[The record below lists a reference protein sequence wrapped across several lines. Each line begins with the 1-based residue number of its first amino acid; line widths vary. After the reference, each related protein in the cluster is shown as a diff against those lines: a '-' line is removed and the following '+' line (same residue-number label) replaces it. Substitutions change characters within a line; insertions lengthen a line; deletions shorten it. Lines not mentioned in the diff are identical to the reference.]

1 MTQETRRKKAR
12 WLRHVVW
19 VLAAKIFLIALG
31 LIIFFGSGLGNPLL
45 RRLLL
50 HRIEALTGGR
60 AEIRTVSVGW
70 LSLRTTIKGVVIH
83 GLEPQGMDPLFRAEE
98 IQLGLHID
106 SFWGRRVSL
115 GELLLQG
122 PRVHIRVNS
131 DGTSNLPSPR
141 ANSSGKPFR
150 DLLFDLHARRVRID
164 DGWILYNDTKTP
176 LALEGGDLHFS
187 LDAGGNG
194 AHPLYLGALDWQSI
208 HFTSGGDLPIPANLS
223 AKFTFWRDGFT
234 LEQGVLSMARSQ
246 LDAQAEMAGFV
257 NPKWTFRYR
266 GWFDLLDF
274 RQALRTPQVPY
285 GRVDLRGE
293 GAFADG
299 AWHGTGNYAGQG
311 IVLDLDDFH
320 AGNLSSRSSF
330 VLDNRG
336 IEFPDFAAQG
346 LGGRVTGRVNMRFDG
361 FLFRANTHIQN
372 VRLASVLPAIDHPG
386 FPVDQFHWDAL
397 ISGDTVETWT
407 GPFQHFEISGGMHW
421 EPPDDLAARHIPVTA
436 DWKLRYRY
444 DAQTL
449 ALETGDFET
458 PSSRGSITGLLSG
471 KQSDL
476 NTNFETGALESY
488 GDFIHA
494 IAGDSP
500 RSAKAATSLTGSV
513 RWDGKITGP
522 SSAVSFLGHFRG
534 EHTQYGALAF
544 DSIDGDLSYSP
555 TGLELTNGHAH
566 RGGLNSSID
575 ATLSLTGWSF
585 LPENTWS
592 AEINLED
599 TSVDGIQ
606 QLLGLNY
613 PLHGLLTGQFH
624 GRGTRAEPALTGLF
638 DLADGSAY
646 GVKFNR
652 LRGQLNVVSDEVR
665 ISDAELRVFA
675 PGTEKGRGA
684 GIVTGSA
691 AYRFADRSLSA
702 DLVGASLPLENFEA
716 LKLKQLS
723 IGGQITFRLKAS
735 GPVMAPLA
743 EGTFRVV
750 DFRVGA
756 QVIGSFDGDI
766 TSDGKQARLK
776 LGSAMSSGSI
786 SGDLSLGLAGNSPLI
801 GKVSVTNINLDPYLT
816 AALHLSHWDGH
827 TTADGEISV
836 NGALKQPESILVD
849 ANFSRLLVAYGN
861 VHLENVGPIH
871 LRSTRDDL
879 QILSA
884 AFRGTETNL
893 QIDGSVQFSGRRAL
907 GMRLNG
913 TLDLRLLTLFF
924 PAIDASGPAQINAA
938 FEGTMDRPRIT
949 GRVHIESASVRAA
962 DFPTGLAAI
971 KGDFIFDSTRLFF
984 ENATAE
990 AGGGTLALSGNVN
1003 YAESPMRYDITARTN
1018 RVRIRYPEGMS
1029 WLAAGSLRLAGT
1041 SQGGLL
1047 SGRITVERVNL
1058 AEGLDSASALVSPKE
1073 GGGNNSSFL
1082 RNLQFDIEVVSTP
1095 DARMEWPGTE
1105 LEAEANLR
1113 VRGTAEHPILLG
1125 HIHVLSGELAFHGN
1139 RYRVTRGDLNF
1150 VDPFRIDP
1158 VINVETST
1166 TIQQYEI
1173 TLNFTGKSSALALAY
1188 RSDPPLPGNDIVTL
1202 LALGQTSSEGS
1213 VRSGGS
1219 NQSATSGASALLSEA
1234 ISSQLGGRLERLFG
1248 ITRFRVDPGLAG
1260 VGSTGSSQNA
1270 GARVT
1275 VEQQVT
1281 HNLTITYVSN
1291 VSSTQQQII
1300 QVEYNVNRNV
1310 AIVALRDQNGT
1321 FGIDVK
1327 IKKRLP

>member
-12 WLRHVVW
+12 WLRHIAW
-19 VLAAKIFLIALG
+19 VLAAKISLIALG
-31 LIIFFGSGLGNPLL
+31 LVIFFGSGLGNPLL

-50 HRIEALTGGR
+50 RRMEALTGGR
-60 AEIRTVSVGW
+60 AEIRTVSIGW
-70 LSLRTTIKGVVIH
+70 LSLRTTVRGVVIH
-83 GLEPQGMDPLFRAEE
+83 GREPQGTDPLFQAEE

-115 GELLLQG
+115 DELLLQS

-131 DGTSNLPSPR
+131 DGTSNLPSPG
-141 ANSSGKPFR
+141 ANSAGKPVR
-150 DLLFDLHARRVRID
+150 ELLFDLHARRVRID
-164 DGWILYNDTKTP
+164 DGWILYNDTRTP
-176 LALEGGDLHFS
+176 LSVEGGDLHFS

-194 AHPLYLGALDWQSI
+194 GHPPYLGTLDWQSI
-208 HFTSGGDLPIPANLS
+208 HFTSGGDLPIPANLW
-223 AKFTFWRDGFT
+223 AKFTFFRDGFT
-234 LEQGVLSMARSQ
+234 LDQGILRMARSH
-246 LDAQAEMAGFV
+246 LDAQAEMAGYI
-257 NPKWTFRYR
+257 NPRWTFRYR
-266 GWFDLLDF
+266 GWLDLLDL
-274 RQALRTPQVPY
+274 RQALRAPQAPY
-285 GRVDLRGE
+285 GHVDLHGE

-299 AWHGTGNYAGQG
+299 AWRGTGSYAGQG

-320 AGNLSSRSSF
+320 AGNLTSRSSF
-330 VLDNRG
+330 LLDNRG
-336 IEFPDFAAQG
+336 MEFPDFAAQG
-346 LGGRVTGRVNMRFDG
+346 LGGSVTGRVTMRFDG
-361 FLFRANTHIQN
+361 FLFRASTRLRNI
-372 VRLASVLPAIDHPG
+372 RLAAVLPAIDHSG

-407 GPFQHFEISGGMHW
+407 GPFQHFEISAGMHW
-421 EPPDDLAARHIPVTA
+421 EPPDVLAARHIPVTA

-449 ALETGDFET
+449 LLETGDFET
-458 PSSRGSITGLLSG
+458 PSSRGSITGLLSA

-494 IAGDSP
+494 IAGDP
-500 RSAKAATSLTGSV
+500 PHPAKAAAALTGSM

-522 SSAVSFLGHFRG
+522 SAAVSFLGHFRG

-555 TGLELTNGHAH
+555 TGLELTNGHAS

-575 ATLSLTGWSF
+575 ARLSLTGWSF
-585 LPENTWS
+585 LPDNTWS
-592 AEINLED
+592 AEINLEN
-599 TSVDGIQ
+599 TEVDGIQ
-606 QLLGLNY
+606 QLLGLDY

-652 LRGQLNVVSDEVR
+652 LRGQLNVVPDELR

-691 AYRFADRSLSA
+691 AYRFADHSLSA

-716 LKLKQLS
+716 LKLKQLP
-723 IGGQITFRLKAS
+723 IGGQISFRFKAS

-756 QVIGSFDGDI
+756 EVIGSFDGEI
-766 TSDGKQARLK
+766 TSDGRQARLK
-776 LGSAMSSGSI
+776 LGSAMSAGSI
-786 SGDLSLGLAGNSPLI
+786 SGDLSLGLADNFPLN
-801 GKVSVTNINLDPYLT
+801 GKVSITNINLDPYLRS
-816 AALHLSHWDGH
+816 ALHLSHWDGH
-827 TTADGEISV
+827 ATADGEMSV
-836 NGALKQPESILVD
+836 NGALKNPESILVD

-861 VHLENVGPIH
+861 VQLENVGPVH

-884 AFRGTETNL
+884 AFRGAETNL

-907 GMRLNG
+907 GMHLNG

-924 PAIDASGPAQINAA
+924 PDIDARGPSQINAA
-938 FEGTMDRPRIT
+938 IEGTMDRPRIT

-962 DFPTGLAAI
+962 DFPTGLSAI

-990 AGGGTLALSGNVN
+990 AGGGTLALSGSVN
-1003 YAESPMRYDITARTN
+1003 YAESPLRYDISAQTS

-1041 SQGGLL
+1041 TQGGLL
-1047 SGRITVERVNL
+1047 SGRITVERVSL
-1058 AEGLDSASALVSPKE
+1058 AEGLDSASALVSSKE
-1073 GGGNNSSFL
+1073 GGNNSSFL

-1095 DARMEWPGTE
+1095 DARMEWPGAA
-1105 LEAEANLR
+1105 LEAEANLG

-1125 HIHVLSGELAFHGN
+1125 HIHVLSGDLAFHGN
-1139 RYRVTRGDLNF
+1139 RYRVSRGDLNF

-1158 VINVETST
+1158 VINVEAAT

-1173 TLNFTGKSSALALAY
+1173 TLNFTGKSSALGFAY
-1188 RSDPPLPGNDIVTL
+1188 RSDPPLPGNDIITL
-1202 LALGQTSSEGS
+1202 LALGRTSSEAS

-1219 NQSATSGASALLSEA
+1219 NQSGTSGASALLSEA

-1260 VGSTGSSQNA
+1260 VGSTGASQNA
-1270 GARVT
+1270 AARVT

>member
-1 MTQETRRKKAR
+1 MTQETRRKKVR
-12 WLRHVVW
+12 WLRHVAW
-19 VLAAKIFLIALG
+19 VLGVNIFLIAFG

-50 HRIEALTGGR
+50 HRIETLTGGQ

-70 LSLRTTIKGVVIH
+70 LSLRTTIEGVVIH
-83 GLEPQGMDPLFRAEE
+83 GREPQGTEPLFRADQ
-98 IQLGLHID
+98 IHLGLHID

-115 GELLLQG
+115 DELLMQG
-122 PRVHIRVNS
+122 PRVHIRVND
-131 DGTSNLPSPR
+131 DGTNNLPSPP
-141 ANSSGKPFR
+141 ANSLHKPLR
-150 DLLFDLHARRVRID
+150 ELLFDLHARRVRID

-176 LALEGGDLHFS
+176 LALEGGELHFS
-187 LDAGGNG
+187 LDAGGNTE
-194 AHPLYLGALDWQSI
+194 HPLFLGALDWQSI
-208 HFTSGGDLPIPANLS
+208 HLTSASDLPIPANLS
-223 AKFTFWRDGFT
+223 AKFTVWHDGFT
-234 LEQGVLSMARSQ
+234 LEQGVLSIARSH

-266 GWFDLLDF
+266 GWIDLLDF

-299 AWHGTGNYAGQG
+299 VWHGAGNYAGQG
-311 IVLDLDDFH
+311 IVLDLEDFH
-320 AGNLSSRSSF
+320 AGNLSSRSRF
-330 VLDNRG
+330 ILDNRG
-336 IEFPDFAAQG
+336 MDFPDFVAQG
-346 LGGRVTGRVNMRFDG
+346 LGGSVTGRVNLRFDG
-361 FLFRANTHIQN
+361 FFFRANTRINH
-372 VRLASVLPAIDHPG
+372 VRLSSVLPAIDHRG
-386 FPVDQFHWDAL
+386 FPVDQLHWDAL
-397 ISGDTVETWT
+397 ISGDTLETWT

-421 EPPDDLAARHIPVTA
+421 EPSDDLAAHHIPVTG

-444 DAQTL
+444 DTQ
-449 ALETGDFET
+449 ALFLENGDFET
-458 PSSRGSITGLLSG
+458 PSSRGSVTGLLSG

-500 RSAKAATSLTGSV
+500 RPAKAGSALTGSM
-513 RWDGKITGP
+513 RWDGKISGP
-522 SSAVSFLGHFRG
+522 SSAVTFLGHFRG
-534 EHTQYGALAF
+534 ERTQYGVLAF

-555 TGLELTNGHAH
+555 TGLELTNGHAS

-592 AEINLED
+592 AEINLEN
-599 TSVDGIQ
+599 TPVDGIQ
-606 QLLGLNY
+606 QLLGMNY

-665 ISDAELRVFA
+665 LSDAELRVFA

-691 AYRFADRSLSA
+691 AYRFADHSLSA
-702 DLVGASLPLENFEA
+702 DLVGASLPLENFDA
-716 LKLKQLS
+716 LKIKQLPL
-723 IGGQITFRLKAS
+723 GGQISFRLKVS
-735 GPVMAPLA
+735 GPIAAPIA
-743 EGTFRVV
+743 EGNYRVV
-750 DFRVGA
+750 DFRVGEE
-756 QVIGSFDGDI
+756 VIGSFDGDL

-776 LGSAMSSGSI
+776 LGSAMSTGSI
-786 SGDLSLGLAGNSPLI
+786 SGELSLGLSDSFPLT
-801 GKVSVTNINLDPYLT
+801 GKIAITNINLDPYLRS
-816 AALHLSHWDGH
+816 ALHLSHWDGH
-827 TTADGEISV
+827 AAADGEISV
-836 NGALKQPESILVD
+836 NGALKHPESIQVD
-849 ANFSRLLVAYGN
+849 ANFSRLLATYGN
-861 VHLENVGPIH
+861 VQLENVGPIH

-893 QIDGSVQFSGRRAL
+893 QMDGSIQFSGRRAL
-907 GMRLNG
+907 AMRLNG

-924 PAIDASGPAQINAA
+924 PDIDARGPAQINAA
-938 FEGTMDRPRIT
+938 IEGTMDRPRIT
-949 GRVHIESASVRAA
+949 GRVRIESASARAT

-971 KGDFIFDSTRLFF
+971 KGDLIFDSTRLFF
-984 ENATAE
+984 DNVTAE
-990 AGGGTLALSGNVN
+990 AGGGSMALSGSVN
-1003 YAESPMRYDITARTN
+1003 YAETPLRYDITARTN

-1041 SQGGLL
+1041 PQGGLL

-1058 AEGLDSASALVSPKE
+1058 AEGLDSASALISSNQ
-1073 GGGNNSSFL
+1073 GGNNSSFL

-1095 DARMEWPGTE
+1095 DARMEWPGAE
-1105 LEAEANLR
+1105 LEAETNLR

-1125 HIHVLSGELAFHGN
+1125 HIHVLSGDLAFHGN
-1139 RYRVTRGDLNF
+1139 RYRVSRGDLNF
-1150 VDPFRIDP
+1150 VDPFRMDP
-1158 VINVETST
+1158 VINVEATT

-1202 LALGQTSSEGS
+1202 LALGKTSSEAS

-1219 NQSATSGASALLSEA
+1219 NQGASSGASALLSEA

-1270 GARVT
+1270 AARVT

-1300 QVEYNVNRNV
+1300 QVEYNVNRNI